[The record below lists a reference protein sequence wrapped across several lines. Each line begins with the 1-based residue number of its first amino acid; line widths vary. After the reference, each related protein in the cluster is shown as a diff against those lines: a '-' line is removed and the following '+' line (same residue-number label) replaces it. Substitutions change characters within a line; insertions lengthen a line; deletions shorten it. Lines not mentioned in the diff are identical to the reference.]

1 MIIVTDKIH
10 LSEYQIEERFIRAQ
24 GPGGQNVNKVETAVQ
39 LRFDAK
45 SCAGLPKAV
54 YHRLERLAGTRM
66 TSDGVIVLTASR
78 FRSQL
83 QNRRDARERLIDLI
97 RQAAVV
103 PKRRRPTKPSRAS
116 KQRRLAAKKKRTSD
130 KSYRGRVR
138 DTD

>member
-1 MIIVTDKIH
+1 
-10 LSEYQIEERFIRAQ
+10 
-24 GPGGQNVNKVETAVQ
+24 
-39 LRFDAK
+39 
-45 SCAGLPKAV
+45 
-54 YHRLERLAGTRM
+54 M